1 MTKGICRV
9 GWSITHQEFTVT
21 DYYYFSILQ
30 KKSEEFGLEIDEVD
44 EWEKLSTYDT
54 IVFNYPE
61 IPFTEEEVK
70 FIQDLVENKG
80 KKVILLGYYKNEDR
94 IADTCNTLA
103 RAFGMELNGDEV
115 TDDVNNHN
123 GDPYFVVTTKIRRYK
138 EGVEKILLPCTA
150 SIKPLMPDIK
160 VVARGEDTS
169 LSNQGNYT
177 LLIAEHFAPK
187 SGGYF
192 CLAGTCVFWDNYS
205 IELYDNLKFSMN
217 LLYHK
222 TNLLL

>member
-217 LLYHK
+217 LLHHK